1 MRAEPSIVESESKT
15 TNKIS
20 WANKANQAASKT
32 EQAHKAT
39 RESKRSVKPAAR
51 GLAGSLRGSAPQSW
65 KQTKKRHTKLFGRTK
80 HQRKESKTIDQRA
93 GNSPEIRWV
102 HKISTYAV
110 LLERDELPA
119 LFQPNSDSVF
129 GGRGAVQRKRTANYL
144 LHVIRRRNS
153 VLCESVQSKQQFGI
167 RTPKI

>member
-1 MRAEPSIVESESKT
+1 VEAESKT

-39 RESKRSVKPAAR
+39 REKKRSVKPAAR
-51 GLAGSLRGSAPQSW
+51 GLAGSLRGSAPQSG
-65 KQTKKRHTKLFGRTK
+65 KQSKKR
-80 HQRKESKTIDQRA
+80 QRKESKTIDQRA
-93 GNSPEIRWV
+93 GNSPEIRWA

-119 LFQPNSDSVF
+119 LF
-129 GGRGAVQRKRTANYL
+129 
-144 LHVIRRRNS
+144 
-153 VLCESVQSKQQFGI
+153 
-167 RTPKI
+167 